1 MTSEL
6 PRLQYDKKSDGK
18 GEQRGLFNFP
28 KKATPVSL
36 SKNIYE
42 LLGSLPIYV
51 LKDWCRSQG
60 GNFEAHNFLSPG
72 VVSAAQDRPLG
83 SIHILQNLLQGTGIK
98 KYHFLLTFSTMYV
111 KSNLSVV
118 LNSRQY
124 QSVNAQF
131 IPLCVF
137 HFLVKV
143 TKTEKISCQF
153 YSSLKR
159 FHFAQKR
166 SRFSYK

>member
-1 MTSEL
+1 M
-6 PRLQYDKKSDGK
+6 Q
-18 GEQRGLFNFP
+18 
-28 KKATPVSL
+28 ATPVSL
-36 SKNIYE
+36 LKNIYE
-42 LLGSLPIYV
+42 FQARYLSMYSKIGAE
-51 LKDWCRSQG
+51 
-60 GNFEAHNFLSPG
+60 GNSEAHNFLSSG
-72 VVSAAQDRPLG
+72 EVSAAQDRPLG